1 MIILAY
7 IVLTFTGIQLIVA
20 LVNLLS
26 ETIIP
31 PASGVS
37 MKLVSV
43 LIPARNE
50 EKNIGLLLD
59 DLLSQDY
66 GNLEIIVFND
76 QSDDST
82 DKIVTEYT
90 ISDMR
95 VRLINSPGLPQG
107 WLGKNC
113 ACHSMATE
121 ATGSFFLFLD
131 ADVRISGNMIER
143 AVGFS
148 EKNDLSLVS
157 VFPEQEIVT
166 MGEWITVPNMNFI
179 LLSLLPLILVRK
191 TRFPSLAAANG
202 QFMFF
207 EAENY
212 RELNPHEIMKNNR
225 VEDISIARLYK
236 KTGHRVACMLGDD
249 DLTCRMY
256 TRFMDA
262 VSGFS
267 KNVTAFFGNSFILA
281 TLFWIITTFG
291 FIPVLL
297 STPPIVFTAFLAAYI
312 ATRIIISAASRQKI
326 IYNLVFI
333 IPLQI
338 SLAFFIYTA
347 LKNRI
352 YGKYKWKGRNID

>member
-1 MIILAY
+1 MITLAY

-26 ETIIP
+26 ETTVP
-31 PASGVS
+31 QASGIS
-37 MKLVSV
+37 EELVSV

-76 QSDDST
+76 QSDDNT
-82 DKIVTEYT
+82 EKIVTEYT
-90 ISDMR
+90 ISDRR
-95 VRLINSPGLPQG
+95 VRLINSPGLPPG
-107 WLGKNC
+107 WLGKNF
-113 ACHSMATE
+113 ACHSMAGN
-121 ATGSFFLFLD
+121 AAGSFFLFLD
-131 ADVRISGNMIER
+131 ADVRISGNMIGR
-143 AVGFS
+143 AVEFS
-148 EKNDLSLVS
+148 GRNNLSLVS
-157 VFPEQEIVT
+157 VFPKQEIVT
-166 MGEWITVPNMNFI
+166 SGEWITVPNMNFI
-179 LLSLLPLILVRK
+179 LVSLLPLILVTK

-207 EAENY
+207 GAEKY
-212 RELNPHEIMKNNR
+212 RELNPHALMKDNR

-236 KTGHRVACMLGDD
+236 KTGLRVACMLGDD

-262 VSGFS
+262 VTGFS
-267 KNVTAFFGNSFILA
+267 KNVTAFFGNSFTLA

-297 STPPIVFTAFLAAYI
+297 SMPPIVFTAFLTAYM

-352 YGKYKWKGRNID
+352 SGKYKWKGRNIE